1 MSNQREFTESWLQ
14 ALTLCVNHEKAR
26 AIRPWI
32 STIQVLSASE
42 VLPEQKDEAIKLWSY
57 AKEHQL
63 QGLLELIPAHSSPW
77 RFEDDENFVFTPAPI
92 QSSDP
97 LYPSQSQWLELLGI
111 VPCSFRAT
119 ARVTSHD
126 WTTMVRK
133 LAIRRNKPMNVNA
146 FPTGNILDLAC
157 TLDWTPRSWTIRFEQ
172 PDWMS
177 IEMDSEF
184 IAPRPSFDLLTERLI
199 DALST
204 AKERFTSKS
213 PLSNFTPDSSNW
225 TTCIDEFS
233 QWHREALLADSYG
246 LSPWM
251 RRTWNCVWPV
261 IYRERNRLKG
271 HCDLAYLRSEL
282 KACFDHSPALV
293 EWMFV
298 VARLACEI
306 HIGRGLGTA
315 GDFEA

>member
-1 MSNQREFTESWLQ
+1 
-14 ALTLCVNHEKAR
+14 
-26 AIRPWI
+26 
-32 STIQVLSASE
+32 
-42 VLPEQKDEAIKLWSY
+42 
-57 AKEHQL
+57 
-63 QGLLELIPAHSSPW
+63 
-77 RFEDDENFVFTPAPI
+77 
-92 QSSDP
+92 
-97 LYPSQSQWLELLGI
+97 
-111 VPCSFRAT
+111 
-119 ARVTSHD
+119 
-126 WTTMVRK
+126 
-133 LAIRRNKPMNVNA
+133 
-146 FPTGNILDLAC
+146 
-157 TLDWTPRSWTIRFEQ
+157 
-172 PDWMS
+172 MS
-177 IEMDSEF
+177 IEMESEF

-199 DALST
+199 DVLST

-213 PLSNFTPDSSNW
+213 PLSNFNPDSSNW

-271 HCDLAYLRSEL
+271 PCDLAYLRSEL